1 MTPAEFSAR
10 ILDPARAAFP
20 FHDSPE
26 SRAILLAIAGQESGW
41 MSRFQLG
48 GPARG
53 WWQFESEAVADLMNR
68 PATCLTLKGF
78 CAEQSIP
85 WDAGDLFE
93 AVAWH
98 DPLAYALARLL
109 LWTDPA
115 PLPGIGDSM
124 GALMY
129 YERLWRPGKPDAAR
143 WATRYAEAFH
153 IFAAPAVA

>member
-1 MTPAEFSAR
+1 VTPAEFAAR
-10 ILDPARAAFP
+10 ILLPSAARFP
-20 FHDSPE
+20 FRDSPE
-26 SRAILLAIAGQESGW
+26 ARALLLAIAGQESAW
-41 MSRFQLG
+41 MSRFQFG

-68 PATCLTLKGF
+68 PTTCLTLKGF
-78 CAEQSIP
+78 CAEQFIP

-115 PLPGIGDSM
+115 PLPAVGDRI
-124 GALMY
+124 GALMCY
-129 YERLWRPGKPDAAR
+129 DRLWRPGKPDATR
-143 WATRYAEAFH
+143 WTSRYAEALA
-153 IFAAPAVA
+153 IEGPAVA

>member
-1 MTPAEFSAR
+1 VTPAEFQAR

-53 WWQFESEAVADLMNR
+53 WWQFESEGAAGVMNH
-68 PATCLTLKGF
+68 PAATLTLKGF
-78 CAEQSIP
+78 CAEQFIP

-93 AVAWH
+93 AVAWN

-109 LWTDPA
+109 LWTDPH
-115 PLPGIGDSM
+115 PLPALGDQI
-124 GALMY
+124 GALMCY
-129 YERLWRPGKPDAAR
+129 DRLWRPGKPDATR
-143 WATRYAEAFH
+143 WTSRYAEALA
-153 IFAAPAVA
+153 IEGGAVA